1 MDTEGPQTMSK
12 SAMGQISPQGMTLKD
27 DTADRLLAHNEERI
41 SLIDIRAK
49 NHCLLIPRISRQEA
63 STRLSPGFYLVINC
77 SAGFKGQGL
86 EQYNTCPTQ
95 SSLY

>member
-1 MDTEGPQTMSK
+1 
-12 SAMGQISPQGMTLKD
+12 MTLKD
-27 DTADRLLAHNEERI
+27 DTAGRLLAHDKERL
-41 SLIDIRAK
+41 SLIDIVAN

-63 STRLSPGFYLVINC
+63 STRLSPGFYLVTNY

-86 EQYNTCPTQ
+86 DQYNACQTQ